1 MNAPDPN
8 SRQYRLR
15 PPTTWLQKALI
26 KSKDAGEAWI
36 ASHSIH
42 EDLPVYPAEWFP
54 WTAKLEDNWQV
65 MRKELDQLLA
75 RRRDMPD
82 FHQILEP
89 VKTITQDDDWKTFFL
104 IAPGMDCT
112 ANQEQCPETTKL
124 LGQVPDI
131 RTAMFSILS
140 PGKHIPPHRG
150 AYNGLLRYHLGLK
163 VPEPHEK
170 CRIRIAD
177 KTTVWR
183 EGQSLVFDDTFN
195 HEVWNDTEGVRV
207 VLFVD
212 FLRPMKKPYDAIN
225 RSLVQLG
232 SLTPQMRKANRQ
244 QQEWTKQFYR
254 EK

>member
-1 MNAPDPN
+1 
-8 SRQYRLR
+8 
-15 PPTTWLQKALI
+15 
-26 KSKDAGEAWI
+26 
-36 ASHSIH
+36 
-42 EDLPVYPAEWFP
+42 
-54 WTAKLEDNWQV
+54 
-65 MRKELDQLLA
+65 
-75 RRRDMPD
+75 
-82 FHQILEP
+82 
-89 VKTITQDDDWKTFFL
+89 
-104 IAPGMDCT
+104 
-112 ANQEQCPETTKL
+112 
-124 LGQVPDI
+124 
-131 RTAMFSILS
+131 MFSILS

-170 CRIRIAD
+170 CRIRIANQ
-177 KTTVWR
+177 TTVWR

-195 HEVWNDTEGVRV
+195 HEVWNDTDGVRV

-254 EK
+254 NR